1 MKPRVPPGTAA
12 LAATSAVLLVF
23 FVLPV
28 AVFLA
33 HSLFVY
39 VQPGE
44 VRATLTDE
52 NLVRLLADGYV
63 RDVIVVTFRI
73 ALSVTAVC
81 VVLGYP
87 LAHFIARETG
97 AWRSAVLLV
106 VTASLFTNLIVRT
119 YGWIVLLTPRGILNT
134 ALIDAGLVERPLR
147 LMFNEFAVVVGLAQ
161 IMLPIFILVA
171 AVAISAI
178 PRTLEDAAAVAGAGP
193 VRTFLRVTLPLGLPG
208 VVNGAVL
215 VFVLSV
221 SNFITP
227 DFLGGGRILMIG
239 SMIHQLVT
247 RTLNYPFAATVA
259 LALLAVAVLVLVSVS
274 LGRIVLGALTGRH
287 RPGSVEAAR

>member
-1 MKPRVPPGTAA
+1 MMRLPSGTVA
-12 LAATSAVLLVF
+12 LAATSVVMLVF

-39 VQPGE
+39 VQPGQVD
-44 VRATLTDE
+44 VRLTDE
-52 NLVRLLADGYV
+52 NLVRLVADGYV
-63 RDVIVVTFRI
+63 RGVIATTFRV
-73 ALSVTAVC
+73 ALLVTGVC

-87 LAHFIARETG
+87 VAHFIAREAG

-119 YGWIVLLTPRGILNT
+119 YGWIVLLTPRGMLNG
-134 ALIDAGLVERPLR
+134 ALIDAGIVEKPLK
-147 LMFNEFAVVVGLAQ
+147 LMFNELGVVIGLAQ

-171 AVAISAI
+171 AVSISAI
-178 PRTLEDAAAVAGAGP
+178 PRTLEHAAAVAGAGP
-193 VRTFLRVTLPLGLPG
+193 VRTFLHVTLPLGLPG

-227 DFLGGGRILMIG
+227 DFLGGGRVLMIG

-247 RTLNYPFAATVA
+247 RTLNYPFAAAVSLALMTVA
-259 LALLAVAVLVLVSVS
+259 VLVAVAVLLAKVVLAA
-274 LGRIVLGALTGRH
+274 LGGAGRTA
-287 RPGSVEAAR
+287 PAGQGA